1 MIALIDS
8 GVGGVSIL
16 AKCAKVLPYDY
27 VLLVDNKNAPY
38 GNKTKKQLLNI
49 TKNNIDFL
57 IKRYKL
63 EAIIFACN
71 TLSFS
76 IYNEIKSMYNIP
88 IYKMEF
94 DEKEIDKQNKKIL
107 FFATKNTIKYNKK
120 IITKNGWKSLYI
132 RDLPLFIDNNINR
145 LYKTKIILNKKLNYY
160 KNFNINTI
168 VLGCTHFS
176 LIKKQIKDVM
186 PNVKIFEYEN
196 IVVNKIKNSFKPKD
210 HRTLKILLTRYDY
223 VRLIELKSVLCKL
236 LYN

>member
-8 GVGGVSIL
+8 GVGGVNVL

-38 GNKTKKQLLNI
+38 GNKTKRQLYNI

-57 IKRYKL
+57 IKKYKL
-63 EAIIFACN
+63 EAIVLACN

-76 IYNEIKSMYNIP
+76 IFKEIKNLYNIP
-88 IYKMEF
+88 IYRMEF
-94 DEKEIDKQNKKIL
+94 DENEINKCNRNIL

-120 IITKNGWKSLYI
+120 LLIKNGWKPLFI
-132 RDLPLFIDNNINR
+132 NDLPLFIDNNINR

-160 KNFNINTI
+160 KNDGINTI

-176 LIKKQIKDVM
+176 LIKKQIKEIM
-186 PNVKIFEYEN
+186 PNIKIFEYEDV
-196 IVVNKIKNSFKPKD
+196 VVNKIKNNFKPKA
-210 HRTLKILLTRYDY
+210 HRTMKILLTRYDY

-236 LYN
+236 LHN